1 MVKLRSNK
9 KRLLLLISISLIIIG
24 LIPHLILTII
34 SNSYYSYTIEPLS
47 LESED
52 GTYISAFKYTPKGEK
67 NHGGIV
73 VGHYFTGNKYHMH
86 PLSIELVKR
95 GFTVINIDFR
105 GHGTSGGTILDSE
118 FINDMN
124 AAVDYLEYNLPY
136 ITEIGLVGHSLGA
149 RIALALARAYPNR
162 INATVAIGRLPSN
175 VAGISNLLMAI
186 GKFEHFVTEEDLLE
200 ALRMYTGQENVKIGE
215 IYYGDFNGGN
225 NTKGFIGSFSEHLF
239 EVMDPSIVYQTV
251 QWFEQAFNGGVASD
265 IFITVPF
272 FQIFSYISL
281 FGIILL
287 SFTLIVYLSNFLFKY
302 KISYPEKELYYKA
315 REISIYNLISYY
327 AIYVILIGFL
337 IFLVLSNI
345 LKGVIFLTTTSLILT
360 LTIGTAIGTLIIFNF
375 LILHKQEKLSII
387 SFPLKIR
394 EMCLTNSRRS
404 MIYGVLAGLLIIFSF
419 AITWH
424 WIPQNILP
432 NLSEILTMIGIIL
445 ISFPFFLIKEF
456 YFRNVQGG
464 LKTSNRSVEYF
475 TMVCI
480 GIFMDNFLIAM
491 IKLFGWINLVYM
503 PKNALYLSVWVVF
516 SILQQFTTTWV
527 YMWSGRNIL
536 GSTIFLSV
544 FYAWMSIIYLPS
556 FGFL

>member
-1 MVKLRSNK
+1 MAKLRSNK

-24 LIPHLILTII
+24 LIPHLILINI

-105 GHGTSGGTILDSE
+105 GHGTSGGTILNSE

-162 INATVAIGRLPSN
+162 INATVAIGKLPSN
-175 VAGISNLLMAI
+175 VTGISNLLMAI

-251 QWFEQAFNGGVASD
+251 QWFEQAFNGGIAND

-302 KISYPEKELYYKA
+302 KISYPEKELYDKA
-315 REISIYNLISYY
+315 RETSIYNLISYY

-345 LKGVIFLTTTSLILT
+345 LKGVISLTTTSLILT

-375 LILHKQEKLSII
+375 LILHKQEKLSIK

-424 WIPQNILP
+424 WTPQNILP
-432 NLSEILTMIGIIL
+432 SLSEILTMIGIIL

-464 LKTSNRSVEYF
+464 LKTSNRSIEYF

-480 GIFMDNFLIAM
+480 GIFMDNFLIVM
-491 IKLFGWINLVYM
+491 IKFFSWINLVYM

-536 GSTIFLSV
+536 GSTIFLSI